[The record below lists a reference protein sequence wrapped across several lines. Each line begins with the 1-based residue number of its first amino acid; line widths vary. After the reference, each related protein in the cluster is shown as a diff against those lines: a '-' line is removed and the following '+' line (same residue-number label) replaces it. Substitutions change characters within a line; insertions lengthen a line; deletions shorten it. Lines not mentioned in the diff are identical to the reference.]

1 MTTIWIRAETKAREE
16 RAPISPQDAAR
27 LIAAGFELV
36 VEESDARALPIEAYK
51 VAGCEIVEEGT
62 WRSAPQDAFIIAVKE
77 MPEGDDFPLMHR
89 HIHFGHMFKDQH
101 GWRAG
106 LSRFREG
113 GGVLY
118 DLENLTDETG
128 RRVAAFGYW
137 AGFAGAALG
146 LKLWAGQQ
154 DGKTPPLGPLHAYAN
169 KASMF
174 EDVELALK
182 NRTPSALITGSLG
195 RCGKGASDMLEAVG
209 ARVTKWDMAE
219 TASGGPFPEILQHDV
234 FVNAVLAAPGIPVFV
249 PADAATAPDRKLTSI
264 ADVSCDPGSA
274 YNPIPIYDR
283 STTFKDPIVE
293 VQAEAAPLAVMA
305 IDHLPSLLPIESSE
319 DFSAQLLPTLMTL
332 DRPGEGVWA
341 RAKGDFDAAMARL

>member
-146 LKLWAGQQ
+146 LNLWAGQQ
-154 DGKTPPLGPLHAYAN
+154 EGKTPPLGPSTPTPTRPQCSKTSNLH
-169 KASMF
+169 
-174 EDVELALK
+174 
-182 NRTPSALITGSLG
+182 
-195 RCGKGASDMLEAVG
+195 
-209 ARVTKWDMAE
+209 
-219 TASGGPFPEILQHDV
+219 
-234 FVNAVLAAPGIPVFV
+234 
-249 PADAATAPDRKLTSI
+249 
-264 ADVSCDPGSA
+264 
-274 YNPIPIYDR
+274 
-283 STTFKDPIVE
+283 
-293 VQAEAAPLAVMA
+293 
-305 IDHLPSLLPIESSE
+305 
-319 DFSAQLLPTLMTL
+319 
-332 DRPGEGVWA
+332 
-341 RAKGDFDAAMARL
+341 